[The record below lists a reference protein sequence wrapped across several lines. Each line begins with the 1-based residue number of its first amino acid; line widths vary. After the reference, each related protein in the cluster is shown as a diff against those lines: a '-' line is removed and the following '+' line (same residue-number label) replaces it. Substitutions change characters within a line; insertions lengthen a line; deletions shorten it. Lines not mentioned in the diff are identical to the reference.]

1 MNNQFQTQHLR
12 NTKVQE
18 TSATGGGTTG
28 GAAFT
33 PGAGEQ
39 YATTKI
45 LKKKVKEDA
54 PMLAHGKADISTYT
68 QDNFKKVEGHANLKS
83 IEPKDLWGTLPTAMS
98 EELEEI
104 ISRKTKEKLD
114 GVLQRVK
121 DSSPKIYDYILDLI
135 ADIYPHDDE
144 VEALVAKASIQEI
157 EEEGSPH
164 IPDNIAKFAQRKGVT
179 DVVNQVAHWAEK
191 YGKRIV
197 GGTAIGKNYS
207 TLILDLTHQGG
218 EVRINTDTDEI
229 EINDQDVVDYE
240 SFADAI
246 DSLTDS
252 LNENYHRFKRQTKER
267 SKQDQYHEAIKAIN
281 KKLDE
286 VNRILEFTS
295 RMKEELSEGDGVL
308 EMKSRTAKTLNK
320 TKTKVAEAYKKL
332 KHLD

>member
-33 PGAGEQ
+33 PGTGEQ
-39 YATTKI
+39 YASTGAFKKKMKESASELATVAKLVLQAKKDGYI
-45 LKKKVKEDA
+45 AGDYSQAVLSAAKKVGSKFDELKPEEQKVMRDKYYDLFLQAANLKKAGVQEDA

-68 QDNFKKVEGHANLKS
+68 QDNFKKVEGHADLKS

-104 ISRKTKEKLD
+104 ITRKTKEKLD
-114 GVLQRVK
+114 NVLQRVK

-144 VEALVAKASIQEI
+144 VEALVAKAGLQ
-157 EEEGSPH
+157 
-164 IPDNIAKFAQRKGVT
+164 
-179 DVVNQVAHWAEK
+179 
-191 YGKRIV
+191 
-197 GGTAIGKNYS
+197 
-207 TLILDLTHQGG
+207 
-218 EVRINTDTDEI
+218 
-229 EINDQDVVDYE
+229 
-240 SFADAI
+240 
-246 DSLTDS
+246 
-252 LNENYHRFKRQTKER
+252 ENYHRFKRQTKER

-295 RMKEELSEGDGVL
+295 RMKEELSEGEETL
-308 EMKSRTAKTLNK
+308 EMKSRTTKTLDK

-332 KHLD
+332 KHLN